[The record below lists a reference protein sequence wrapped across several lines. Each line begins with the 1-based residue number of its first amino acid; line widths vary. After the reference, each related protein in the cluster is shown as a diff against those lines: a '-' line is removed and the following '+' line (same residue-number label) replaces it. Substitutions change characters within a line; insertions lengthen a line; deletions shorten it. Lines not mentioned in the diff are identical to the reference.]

1 MHLLARYW
9 VVVAAV
15 FLAWP
20 CARAQEDPFHYPGAR
35 EVPLADSLSFNGV
48 PVQGTYF
55 MTRDSMDQV
64 AAFYRQAAAEQGLMF
79 VESGSPGRR
88 TLVAMGMDATV
99 RFSVNMYETRSG
111 VMVFPS
117 RMPLHR
123 VREAGSTEKV
133 AASTVVPI
141 IPGATVLGVLESRDS
156 GMLTETMQY
165 ETDQPM
171 DRCVRFLLDRM
182 RTKGF
187 KVDERATR
195 FENHV
200 AVLSFYK
207 VGIRCTISIT
217 RDTRR
222 RKTLVSSALERRPR

>member
-1 MHLLARYW
+1 M
-9 VVVAAV
+9 
-15 FLAWP
+15 
-20 CARAQEDPFHYPGAR
+20 
-35 EVPLADSLSFNGV
+35 
-48 PVQGTYF
+48 
-55 MTRDSMDQV
+55 
-64 AAFYRQAAAEQGLMF
+64 
-79 VESGSPGRR
+79 
-88 TLVAMGMDATV
+88 
-99 RFSVNMYETRSG
+99 
-111 VMVFPS
+111 
-117 RMPLHR
+117 
-123 VREAGSTEKV
+123 
-133 AASTVVPI
+133 VPI

-217 RDTRR
+217 RDTRQ